1 MSSIRSLH
9 VRLMLF
15 IHDIHSLAL
24 SVLKVQQRKDV
35 REKPG
40 VVGKLNNPQSTCQ
53 YQINHHRIMSG
64 SWSGGNWS
72 FATTTSTTTGNLNT
86 NSQKSSETSAIID
99 NAGWQ
104 LKFIFVKSF
113 KIEIVSSQT
122 DEFAHSFTV

>member
-1 MSSIRSLH
+1 
-9 VRLMLF
+9 
-15 IHDIHSLAL
+15 
-24 SVLKVQQRKDV
+24 
-35 REKPG
+35 
-40 VVGKLNNPQSTCQ
+40 
-53 YQINHHRIMSG
+53 MSG

-72 FATTTSTTTGNLNT
+72 FATTTGNLNT

>member
-1 MSSIRSLH
+1 
-9 VRLMLF
+9 
-15 IHDIHSLAL
+15 
-24 SVLKVQQRKDV
+24 
-35 REKPG
+35 
-40 VVGKLNNPQSTCQ
+40 
-53 YQINHHRIMSG
+53 MSG

>member
-1 MSSIRSLH
+1 
-9 VRLMLF
+9 
-15 IHDIHSLAL
+15 
-24 SVLKVQQRKDV
+24 
-35 REKPG
+35 
-40 VVGKLNNPQSTCQ
+40 
-53 YQINHHRIMSG
+53 MSG

-72 FATTTSTTTGNLNT
+72 FATTTTTTGNLNT